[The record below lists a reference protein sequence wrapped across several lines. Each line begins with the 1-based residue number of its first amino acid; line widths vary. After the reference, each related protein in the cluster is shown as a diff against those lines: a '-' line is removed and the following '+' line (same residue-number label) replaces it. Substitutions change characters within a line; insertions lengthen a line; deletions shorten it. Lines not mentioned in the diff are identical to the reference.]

1 MSEWISVQDRLPEPE
16 TDVMVW
22 LKKCSSKQGVATA
35 GMFYDIGADELTWM
49 GWEMEEPFRT
59 SYEVTHWKPLPAP
72 PAI

>member
-1 MSEWISVQDRLPEPE
+1 
-16 TDVMVW
+16 MVW

-72 PAI
+72 PAN